1 MAMLFRSAPPTTLM
15 NNAKVSL
22 GGHRSDVAG
31 NPRKIRLQKL
41 PTKAGAR
48 GELSPIK
55 YLNQILCQIGDK
67 KKFREVCFKTADDDR
82 LSTALLAEIIIS
94 RLSHQRPSLRF

>member
-1 MAMLFRSAPPTTLM
+1 M

-31 NPRKIRLQKL
+31 NPQKNKVAKT
-41 PTKAGAR
+41 PNEGGSERRT
-48 GELSPIK
+48 LSPIK
-55 YLNQILCQIGDK
+55 YLNRILCQIGDK
-67 KKFREVCFKTADDDR
+67 KKFHGVCFKTADDDR